1 MVFVSPLR
9 IDGGFALINGLK
21 LDNLRRG
28 AEFRNWGLIR
38 PSEYDFTTQNMIG
51 FQLETVVPSRL
62 SVSVPLLLRLV
73 KRLFQRQDFSRRDN
87 HRESLNDDQQSSH
100 ERFGQWPTIRR

>member
-1 MVFVSPLR
+1 MAFVSPLR

-28 AEFRNWGLIR
+28 AQFRNWGLIR

-51 FQLETVVPSRL
+51 FRLETVVPIPAIR
-62 SVSVPLLLRLV
+62 
-73 KRLFQRQDFSRRDN
+73 KRAFAFTVRQTTF
-87 HRESLNDDQQSSH
+87 LKA
-100 ERFGQWPTIRR
+100 GL

>member
-51 FQLETVVPSRL
+51 FQLETVVPI
-62 SVSVPLLLRLV
+62 PAIC
-73 KRLFQRQDFSRRDN
+73 KRAFAFTARQTTFSKAG
-87 HRESLNDDQQSSH
+87 L
-100 ERFGQWPTIRR
+100 